1 MPSTFE
7 IFACR
12 KQKKKSTAAKASL
25 AGASQTG
32 HFRSSVIKPLKIASF
47 SSTFIINKA
56 SNVIAIMAS
65 NDNYDVSKE
74 MSW

>member
-1 MPSTFE
+1 MPSSFE
-7 IFACR
+7 ICLQPER
-12 KQKKKSTAAKASL
+12 KKKSTAAKASL

-56 SNVIAIMAS
+56 SDVIAIMAS